1 MQKSVDFMKNEV
13 YNWSIQKTIGD
24 GEDTK
29 SLPTNKKEE
38 SRMKKIISLVMVAI
52 LLCCSAFA
60 LASCADEEETFV
72 VAMSPDFAP
81 MEFVDTTKS
90 GNDKY
95 VGFDVLLA
103 NYIAKDLGKKLII
116 KPMSFDACMAAVQA
130 GNVDAAISGFSWT
143 AERAEKFEITDYY
156 VAGENET
163 EQVLLTTAANAGQ
176 WTTADAYNG
185 KRIGA
190 QGGSLQELLVNEQLV
205 NKGATLVKYENIDM
219 AYAALMN
226 GSIDALAVAK
236 GNGDALIAST
246 DEQTDNT
253 KKGAFAGFDFVVE
266 EKYKNNVILLQKGNT
281 ALLEAVNASLAKA
294 MEADLYDAWYEACL
308 TYGDVTSIDE
318 YGYTDDGKK
327 IVGFDENDE
336 PIVDENYVAGEA
348 SAEDAAKKVA
358 YEKYLKDIIG

>member
-1 MQKSVDFMKNEV
+1 
-13 YNWSIQKTIGD
+13 
-24 GEDTK
+24 
-29 SLPTNKKEE
+29 
-38 SRMKKIISLVMVAI
+38 MKKIISLILMLAI
-52 LLCCSAFA
+52 ACSMAVT
-60 LASCADEEETFV
+60 LSSCKTTEETFV

-103 NYIAKDLGKKLII
+103 NYIAKEMGKKLII

-143 AERAEKFEITDYY
+143 AERAEKFEISDYY
-156 VAGENET
+156 IAGENET
-163 EQVLLTTAANAGQ
+163 EQVLITTAVNAGK
-176 WTTADAYNG
+176 WTSAADYAG
-185 KRIGA
+185 KKIGA

-205 NKGATLVKYENIDM
+205 NNGAQIVKYENIDM

-246 DEQTDNT
+246 SDETNDSA
-253 KKGAFAGFDFVVE
+253 KGAFSGFEFVVE
-266 EKYKNNVILLQKGNT
+266 EKYKNNVVLVQKGDT
-281 ALLEAVNASLAKA
+281 ETLDAINAALAKA
-294 MEADLYDAWYEACL
+294 MAANIYDTWYEACKV
-308 TYGDVTSIDE
+308 YGDVTSIDE

-327 IVGFDENDE
+327 IVGFDENDN
-336 PIVDENYVAGEA
+336 PIIDENYVAGQA

-358 YEKYLKDIIG
+358 YEKLLNDIVGSGK

>member
-1 MQKSVDFMKNEV
+1 
-13 YNWSIQKTIGD
+13 
-24 GEDTK
+24 
-29 SLPTNKKEE
+29 
-38 SRMKKIISLVMVAI
+38 MKKIISLILMLAI
-52 LLCCSAFA
+52 ACSMAVT
-60 LASCADEEETFV
+60 LSSCKTTEETFV

-103 NYIAKDLGKKLII
+103 NYIAKDMGKKLVI

-143 AERAEKFEITDYY
+143 AERAEKFEISDYY
-156 VAGENET
+156 IAGENET
-163 EQVLLTTAANAGQ
+163 EQVLITTAANAGK
-176 WTTADAYNG
+176 WTSAADYAG
-185 KRIGA
+185 KKVGA

-205 NKGATLVKYENIDM
+205 NNGAQIVKYENIDM

-246 DEQTDNT
+246 SDETNDSA
-253 KKGAFAGFDFVVE
+253 KGAFSGFDFVVE
-266 EKYKNNVILLQKGNT
+266 EKYKNNVVLVQKGDT
-281 ALLEAVNASLAKA
+281 ETLDAINAALAKA
-294 MEADLYDAWYEACL
+294 MAANLYDAWYDACKV
-308 TYGDVTSIDE
+308 YGDVTSIDE

-336 PIVDENYVAGEA
+336 PIVDENYVAGQA

-358 YEKYLKDIIG
+358 YEKLLNDIVGSKN

>member
-1 MQKSVDFMKNEV
+1 
-13 YNWSIQKTIGD
+13 
-24 GEDTK
+24 
-29 SLPTNKKEE
+29 
-38 SRMKKIISLVMVAI
+38 MKKIISLILMLAI
-52 LLCCSAFA
+52 ACSMAVT
-60 LASCADEEETFV
+60 LSSCKTTEETFV

-90 GNDKY
+90 GSDKY

-103 NYIAKDLGKKLII
+103 NYIAKDMGKKLVI

-143 AERAEKFEITDYY
+143 AERAEKFEISDYY
-156 VAGENET
+156 IAGENET
-163 EQVLLTTAANAGQ
+163 EQVLITTAANAGK
-176 WTTADAYNG
+176 WTSAADYAG
-185 KRIGA
+185 KKVGA

-205 NKGATLVKYENIDM
+205 NNGAQIVKYENIDM

-246 DEQTDNT
+246 SDETNDSA
-253 KKGAFAGFDFVVE
+253 KGAFSGFDFVVE
-266 EKYKNNVILLQKGNT
+266 EKYKNNVVLVQKGDT
-281 ALLEAVNASLAKA
+281 ETLDAINAALAKA
-294 MEADLYDAWYEACL
+294 MAANLYDAWYDACKV
-308 TYGDVTSIDE
+308 YGDVTSIDE

-336 PIVDENYVAGEA
+336 PIVDENYVAGQA

-358 YEKYLKDIIG
+358 YEKLLNDIVGSKN